1 MAQNRKPPAYQEY
14 AASVIASAGYRML
27 TLTERGLLYTLKL
40 ECWENQQV
48 PRDPSALSK
57 YLGINAEELRAALP
71 QIMFYFQIKG
81 SSIVCPEV
89 EDYRK
94 HLAETRA
101 KQASGGKKGA
111 AIANERRAQMAKDAA
126 VNTIGVSQGSTT
138 GSLDKSS
145 PDKLSSN
152 SVINKEVSNEH
163 EEWIKDFD
171 STKPRS

>member
-40 ECWENQQV
+40 DCWENQQV
-48 PRDPSALSK
+48 PRDPSDLSK
-57 YLGINAEELRAALP
+57 YLGINEEVLREALP
-71 QIMFYFQIKG
+71 KVMFYFQIKG
-81 SSIVCPEV
+81 NSIVCPEV
-89 EDYRK
+89 ENYRK
-94 HLAETRA
+94 HLAEIRE
-101 KQASGGKKGA
+101 KQANGGRKGA
-111 AIANERRAQMAKDAA
+111 AIANERRAQMARDAA
-126 VNTIGVSQGSTT
+126 VNTSKASQGSTT

-152 SVINKEVSNEH
+152 PVINKGVSNEH

-171 STKPRS
+171 STKPRY